1 MMRATIASPSPV
13 PPVLRGTKG
22 SKICSRT
29 ASGIPGPVSQTV
41 YAANLAR
48 SGPKSSLVDL
58 AIVDVIAHG
67 GTASIEEGSFRQS
80 VTIVTL
86 LAELNDADA
95 FGNIVAGTLRLHL
108 PSNLPPLRWI
118 CVMKIATGLSAGGV
132 PPTLAALTNELGVE
146 AELAERVRQHC
157 AKGASAEMW
166 ATAIVI
172 AALVRSGCSTRRAL
186 TMSQVITPPYLD
198 IPAIDDDVA
207 WRYLPDDVLA
217 GLHKCR
223 HDFPDI
229 VVERAWR
236 EIGCRRAAGHIS
248 NLRAIN

>member
-1 MMRATIASPSPV
+1 MATNY
-13 PPVLRGTKG
+13 T
-22 SKICSRT
+22 T
-29 ASGIPGPVSQTV
+29 ASARGLQGPTRVRV
-41 YAANLAR
+41 CAANLAL
-48 SGPKSSLVDL
+48 SGSESSLVDL

-80 VTIVTL
+80 VTIETF

-95 FGNIVAGTLRLHL
+95 FANVVAGTLRLHL
-108 PSNLPPLRWI
+108 PSNLPPLPWI
-118 CVMKIATGLSAGGV
+118 CVMKTATGLSAGGV

-146 AELAERVRQHC
+146 AELAERVRQHG
-157 AKGASAEMW
+157 AKGAAAEMW

-172 AALVRSGCSTRRAL
+172 AALVRSGCSIRRAL
-186 TMSQVITPPYLD
+186 IMSQVITPPYLD
-198 IPAIDDDVA
+198 IPAIDDDGA
-207 WRYLPDDVLA
+207 WRYLPDDLLA

-236 EIGCRRAAGHIS
+236 EIRRRQAAGHIP
-248 NLRAIN
+248 NLRAINWRLPGVEPYGLDATPDGY